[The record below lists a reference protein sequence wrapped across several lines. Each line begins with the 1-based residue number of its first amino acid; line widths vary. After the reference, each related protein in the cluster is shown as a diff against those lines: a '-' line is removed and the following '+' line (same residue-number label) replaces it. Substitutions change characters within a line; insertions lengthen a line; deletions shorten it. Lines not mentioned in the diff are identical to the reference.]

1 METIIKYDEEL
12 NNDETGDY
20 EFKFFCE
27 ECVIVTYGFAQ
38 DANTALSYARER
50 IEHLLK
56 VARPDFVEIEMKGK
70 FV

>member
-12 NNDETGDY
+12 NNHETGDY

-27 ECVIVTYGFAQ
+27 ECVIVTYGFAKN
-38 DANTALSYARER
+38 AESALSQARER

-56 VARPDFVEIEMKGK
+56 VARPDYVEIEMKGK
-70 FV
+70 FL